1 MSAPLLLLLCLRQR
15 LLLLLLLLLLMAVLL
30 DRAYLLS
37 LLLQAGLV
45 VTFHFVCQRL

>member
-1 MSAPLLLLLCLRQR
+1 
-15 LLLLLLLLLLMAVLL
+15 VLL

-45 VTFHFVCQRL
+45 VTVHFVCQRL